1 MTGEFSRRSFLKYTA
16 LTAVAVAGSS
26 LLTGCSGYAPV
37 QHAPGTSNT
46 VLKVVST
53 LDWVEYDEET
63 NTTLFRLVVTNGRKN
78 ALEVTK
84 ANFAVKADGYLADQN
99 NKLEV
104 TSPDALSYQVKQGE
118 TVTYHVMAKGLNA
131 LTDGPVT
138 LTFYP
143 TCSIL
148 SSTPTGNWPQ
158 RFWNRISPTPLR
170 PDLPGRKNI
179 LVNNGGISHVLYIFP
194 PRIPE
199 VFGSHRSGCGRCQS
213 AGRL

>member
-53 LDWVEYDEET
+53 LDRVEYDEVT
-63 NTTLFRLVVTNGRKN
+63 NTTLFRLVVTNGRVN

-84 ANFAVKADGYLADQN
+84 ANFAVMADGYLADQN

-104 TSPDALSYQVKQGE
+104 TSPDGLSYQVKRGE

-143 TCSIL
+143 DLQYPEFNANWELAAEVLEPEL
-148 SSTPTGNWPQ
+148 SDPSTT
-158 RFWNRISPTPLR
+158 
-170 PDLPGRKNI
+170 
-179 LVNNGGISHVLYIFP
+179 
-194 PRIPE
+194 
-199 VFGSHRSGCGRCQS
+199 
-213 AGRL
+213 

>member
-53 LDWVEYDEET
+53 LDRVEYDEEN
-63 NTTLFRLVVTNGRKN
+63 NTTLFRLVVTCGRKN
-78 ALEVTK
+78 PLEVTK

-104 TSPDALSYQVKQGE
+104 TSPDALSHQVKRGE

-143 TCSIL
+143 DL
-148 SSTPTGNWPQ
+148 QYPEFNANWE
-158 RFWNRISPTPLR
+158 LAAEVLE
-170 PDLPGRKNI
+170 PDLSDP
-179 LVNNGGISHVLYIFP
+179 
-194 PRIPE
+194 
-199 VFGSHRSGCGRCQS
+199 
-213 AGRL
+213 ATT

>member
-16 LTAVAVAGSS
+16 LTAVVVAGSS

-63 NTTLFRLVVTNGRKN
+63 NTTLFRLVVTNGRNN

-84 ANFAVKADGYLADQN
+84 ANFAIKADRYLAYQN
-99 NKLEV
+99 DKLQV
-104 TSPDALSYQVKQGE
+104 TSPDALSHQVKKGE
-118 TVTYHVMAKGLNA
+118 TVTYYVTAKGLNA

-138 LTFYP
+138 FTFYP
-143 TCSIL
+143 DLEYSEF
-148 SSTPTGNWPQ
+148 SANWEL
-158 RFWNRISPTPLR
+158 TADAL
-170 PDLPGRKNI
+170 K
-179 LVNNGGISHVLYIFP
+179 
-194 PRIPE
+194 
-199 VFGSHRSGCGRCQS
+199 S
-213 AGRL
+213 AT

>member
-84 ANFAVKADGYLADQN
+84 ANFAVKAEGYLAYQN
-99 NKLEV
+99 DKLQV
-104 TSPDALSYQVKQGE
+104 IYPDSLSHQVKQGE
-118 TVTYHVMAKGLNA
+118 TFTYYVKAKVLNA

-138 LTFYP
+138 LTYY
-143 TCSIL
+143 
-148 SSTPTGNWPQ
+148 
-158 RFWNRISPTPLR
+158 
-170 PDLPGRKNI
+170 PDLQYSEFSANWELAADVLEPELPGTSTN
-179 LVNNGGISHVLYIFP
+179 
-194 PRIPE
+194 
-199 VFGSHRSGCGRCQS
+199 
-213 AGRL
+213 

>member
-26 LLTGCSGYAPV
+26 LLTGCGGYAPV
-37 QHAPGTSNT
+37 QRAVGTNNT

-53 LDWVEYDEET
+53 LEQVECT
-63 NTTLFRLVVTNGRKN
+63 ATSTTFKLVVTNGRKN

-104 TSPDALSYQVKQGE
+104 TSPDALSHQVKQGE
-118 TVTYHVMAKGLNA
+118 TVTYNVMARGLNA

-143 TCSIL
+143 DL
-148 SSTPTGNWPQ
+148 QYPEFNANWELAAEVLEPEE
-158 RFWNRISPTPLR
+158 SGPPR
-170 PDLPGRKNI
+170 PDPFSRKNI
-179 LVNNGGISHVLYIFP
+179 LVNNGGISYVLYIFP

>member
-37 QHAPGTSNT
+37 KTTVPSSNT

-53 LDWVEYDEET
+53 LKKVEYDEAS
-63 NTTLFRLVVTNGRKN
+63 NTTTFELEVKNGRPN

-84 ANFAVKADGYLADQN
+84 ANFAVKADGYLAYQN

-104 TSPDALSYQVKQGE
+104 TSPDALSHQVKQGE
-118 TVTYHVMAKGLNA
+118 TVTYHVRAKELNA

-143 TCSIL
+143 DLQYSEFNA
-148 SSTPTGNWPQ
+148 NWE
-158 RFWNRISPTPLR
+158 LAAEVLE
-170 PDLPGRKNI
+170 PDLSDP
-179 LVNNGGISHVLYIFP
+179 STT
-194 PRIPE
+194 
-199 VFGSHRSGCGRCQS
+199 
-213 AGRL
+213 

>member
-84 ANFAVKADGYLADQN
+84 ANFAVKAEGYLAYQN
-99 NKLEV
+99 DKLQV
-104 TSPDALSYQVKQGE
+104 IYPDSLSHQVKQGE
-118 TVTYHVMAKGLNA
+118 TFTYYVKAKGLNPWEN
-131 LTDGPVT
+131 GPVT
-138 LTFYP
+138 LTYY
-143 TCSIL
+143 
-148 SSTPTGNWPQ
+148 
-158 RFWNRISPTPLR
+158 
-170 PDLPGRKNI
+170 PDLQYSEFSANWE
-179 LVNNGGISHVLYIFP
+179 LSADVLAP
-194 PRIPE
+194 DLSDP
-199 VFGSHRSGCGRCQS
+199 
-213 AGRL
+213 ATT

>member
-53 LDWVEYDEET
+53 LDRVEYDEDT
-63 NTTLFRLVVTNGRKN
+63 NTTLFRLVVKNGRKN
-78 ALEVTK
+78 ALELTK

-104 TSPDALSYQVKQGE
+104 TSPDALNHQVKQGK
-118 TVTYHVMAKGLNA
+118 TFTYNVLAKRLNA

-143 TCSIL
+143 DLQYPEFNANWELAADVLEPEL
-148 SSTPTGNWPQ
+148 SDPSTT
-158 RFWNRISPTPLR
+158 
-170 PDLPGRKNI
+170 
-179 LVNNGGISHVLYIFP
+179 
-194 PRIPE
+194 
-199 VFGSHRSGCGRCQS
+199 
-213 AGRL
+213 

>member
-37 QHAPGTSNT
+37 QTTVPSSNT

-53 LDWVEYDEET
+53 LEQVTYDKKT
-63 NTTLFRLVVTNGRKN
+63 NITSFRLVVKNGRKN

-104 TSPDALSYQVKQGE
+104 TSPDALSHQVKQGE
-118 TVTYHVMAKGLNA
+118 TVTYHVMARGLNA

-143 TCSIL
+143 DL
-148 SSTPTGNWPQ
+148 QYPEFNANWE
-158 RFWNRISPTPLR
+158 LAAEVLE
-170 PDLPGRKNI
+170 PDLSDP
-179 LVNNGGISHVLYIFP
+179 STT
-194 PRIPE
+194 
-199 VFGSHRSGCGRCQS
+199 
-213 AGRL
+213 

>member
-53 LDWVEYDEET
+53 LDRVEYDEVT
-63 NTTLFRLVVTNGRKN
+63 NTTLFRLVVTNGRVN

-84 ANFAVKADGYLADQN
+84 ANFAVKADGYLAYQN

-104 TSPDALSYQVKQGE
+104 TSPDALSHQVKQGE
-118 TVTYHVMAKGLNA
+118 TVTYHVRAKELNA

-143 TCSIL
+143 DLQYSEFSANWELTADVLEPDL
-148 SSTPTGNWPQ
+148 SDP
-158 RFWNRISPTPLR
+158 SPT
-170 PDLPGRKNI
+170 
-179 LVNNGGISHVLYIFP
+179 
-194 PRIPE
+194 
-199 VFGSHRSGCGRCQS
+199 
-213 AGRL
+213 